1 MTSMVVGDV
10 LQMAALVRSDHLN
23 SFSFNDA
30 IQYLKKDPNPSGN
43 GDKESRRQGP
53 DISLPAIGILP
64 RGSTAITSR
73 HESKEVDVQA
83 VNALIAG
90 GRWRT
95 TTRWPSFLDRR
106 AVGRIVCCARVMRG
120 RGSTVGDGL
129 ILLSSIPS
137 FLARHAS
144 T

>member
-95 TTRWPSFLDRR
+95 TTRLAILPRQASGWLHCLLCEGDAWKGFDGWRRPNTVIVNPFL
-106 AVGRIVCCARVMRG
+106 
-120 RGSTVGDGL
+120 
-129 ILLSSIPS
+129 
-137 FLARHAS
+137 
-144 T
+144 